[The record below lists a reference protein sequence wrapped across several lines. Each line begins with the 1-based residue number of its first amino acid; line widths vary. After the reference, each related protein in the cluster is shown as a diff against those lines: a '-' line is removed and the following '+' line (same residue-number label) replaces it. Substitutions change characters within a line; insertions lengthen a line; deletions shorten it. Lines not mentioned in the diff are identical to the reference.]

1 MIITY
6 IVWNKTLE
14 SIFQITRGKV
24 PTKYVMGVRSNNFT
38 AAFFVSFIVTVFVPD
53 VEEFRIKSYVYEFER
68 EVLICMTSGVAS
80 LPEGP

>member
-1 MIITY
+1 MKQTNQSRHRAL
-6 IVWNKTLE
+6 NKY
-14 SIFQITRGKV
+14 SI
-24 PTKYVMGVRSNNFT
+24 GVRSNNFT